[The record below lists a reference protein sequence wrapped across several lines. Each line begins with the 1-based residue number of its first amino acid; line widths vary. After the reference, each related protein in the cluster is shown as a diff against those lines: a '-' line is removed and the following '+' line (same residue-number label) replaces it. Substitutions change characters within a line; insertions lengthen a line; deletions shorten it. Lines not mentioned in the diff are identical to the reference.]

1 MAKTLYD
8 KLWENHVVHQEAD
21 GTALLYIDRHLVHE
35 VTSPQA
41 FEGLRLTAYQDM
53 VGVWTIG
60 YGHTGPDVKA
70 GLTIT
75 QQQAEQLLINDLARF
90 NNGVNALVTVK
101 INQNQFDALISFSY
115 NLGLG
120 SLQQSTLLRLLNAG
134 NFQAA
139 ADQFPRWDRAGG
151 KEVAGLLARR
161 NAERALFLTP
171 D

>member
-1 MAKTLYD
+1 MSVNQLSCSPRGRTLIE
-8 KLWENHVVHQEAD
+8 K
-21 GTALLYIDRHLVHE
+21 
-35 VTSPQA
+35 

-70 GLTIT
+70 GMTIT

-90 NNGVNALVTVK
+90 NNGVNALVQTR

-171 D
+171 V